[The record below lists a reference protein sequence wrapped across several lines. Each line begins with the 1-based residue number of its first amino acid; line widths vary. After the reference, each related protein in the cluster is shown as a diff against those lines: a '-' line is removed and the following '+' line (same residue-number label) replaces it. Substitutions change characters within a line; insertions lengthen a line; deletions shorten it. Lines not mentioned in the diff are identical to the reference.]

1 MINQFKVRDTH
12 GNVVFYI
19 CEIMPGVLRLASGMN
34 QPMFIKKNE
43 LVDAILKTGA
53 SQKSG
58 GKRTCVKG

>member
-53 SQKSG
+53 GQKSG
-58 GKRTCVKG
+58 GKCACVTD